1 MDTILRVAILLAALS
16 VPPCNTGLC
25 AVEIAGQDIR
35 VSVNQDLT
43 LKVLN
48 NAGHCLWDGQHT
60 VAPRVVIRGGDGK
73 IRELPMASAA
83 DQSVSPFAEGPYQ
96 GYVIRLNSFADSDAV
111 LELRDAKGR
120 TALFK
125 RRQKVRFLQDGVTS
139 YQYEAWGDGDPF
151 ASLKCSPGVVA
162 DRYRHGHRHVVL
174 ISLRETKNRGDVT
187 ELNLERTIRGGFTEA
202 SEWFQTE
209 LNFKTHRVRV
219 AVVFPRNRPF
229 RRAIL
234 IQRSRGRSQVLGES
248 NLSRLPDG
256 RQVLA
261 WERRNPPVGELFT
274 LKWDW

>member
-1 MDTILRVAILLAALS
+1 MVLSPLLYHAAILR
-16 VPPCNTGLC
+16 T
-25 AVEIAGQDIR
+25 AG
-35 VSVNQDLT
+35 
-43 LKVLN
+43 
-48 NAGHCLWDGQHT
+48 
-60 VAPRVVIRGGDGK
+60 
-73 IRELPMASAA
+73 
-83 DQSVSPFAEGPYQ
+83 
-96 GYVIRLNSFADSDAV
+96 
-111 LELRDAKGR
+111 
-120 TALFK
+120 
-125 RRQKVRFLQDGVTS
+125 
-139 YQYEAWGDGDPF
+139 
-151 ASLKCSPGVVA
+151 
-162 DRYRHGHRHVVL
+162 
-174 ISLRETKNRGDVT
+174 GDVT